1 MKILF
6 IYPDVGGRSL
16 NFSPAIEILSSYL
29 KKRNAE
35 VSLIHLNNDVTGIE
49 GVVRPDN
56 YDEIY
61 DRVIKFNPDVI
72 GVTATTFQYPI
83 ACEVA
88 KNLKNCGCTK
98 MIILGGIHATI
109 APYDLKDSPFD
120 AFSIGEGEKTLAELL
135 RRLECEEDITT
146 IKGLNVKKGDAII
159 ENGYPE
165 VIENLDELPERDYEI
180 MNAKEILKL
189 SNGWFST
196 AFSRGCPYA
205 CKFCINQK
213 LRKDYV
219 SAVKGKYYRCQS
231 VDKVIS
237 DLLFYIKSYPG
248 IKVFNFDD
256 DLLIMDKKW
265 FETFAVEYKE
275 KIYKK
280 YGITYVINTRANLVN
295 EDIVKLLK
303 ESGCYECQVGFET
316 GNEELRNKV
325 LSKEITDEQLLKAFG
340 LFNRYGVRALA
351 YTMIGIPGE
360 SVASIKE
367 TITMLSTL
375 KPTLIRMTFFE
386 PYIGTPLYDYCIE
399 NNLFDDAFGN
409 KDNFT
414 KSMVR
419 LDNISNR
426 ELVLYRL
433 LFPWYLNLEL
443 ELEENLKEK
452 YRILINGY
460 MEKTEEELNSTDLK
474 REIIEKD
481 SDISKELQGQS
492 VSHFCYFTK
501 NTNYFNFYNCGG
513 CF

>member
-1 MKILF
+1 MKMLF
-6 IYPDVGGRSL
+6 IYPDVGGRNL
-16 NFSPAIEILSSYL
+16 NFSPAIEILSAYL
-29 KKRNAE
+29 KERDAE
-35 VSLIHLNNDVTGIE
+35 VSLIHLNNDVSGIE
-49 GVVRPDN
+49 GVVRSDS
-56 YDEIY
+56 YDDIY
-61 DRVIKFNPDVI
+61 NRVVEFNPDVI
-72 GVTATTFQYPI
+72 GITSTTFQYPI

-88 KNLKNCGCTK
+88 KNLKNRGWDK

-135 RRLECEEDITT
+135 RRLERKEDITT
-146 IKGLNVKKGDAII
+146 IKGLNVKQGNVVI

-219 SAVKGKYYRCQS
+219 GAVKGKYYRCQS
-231 VDKVIS
+231 VTKVIT
-237 DLLFYIKSYPG
+237 DLLSYIKAYPE

-256 DLLIMDKKW
+256 DLLIMDKQW
-265 FETFAVEYKE
+265 FEKFADEYRE

-295 EDIVKLLK
+295 EEVVKLLK
-303 ESGCYECQVGFET
+303 DSGCYECQVGFET

-325 LSKEITDEQLLKAFG
+325 LSKEISNEQLLKAFS
-340 LFNRYGVRALA
+340 LFNKYGVRSLA
-351 YTMIGIPGE
+351 YTMIGIPDE
-360 SVASIKE
+360 SVESMKE
-367 TITMLSTL
+367 TIKMLSIL

-399 NNLFDDAFGN
+399 NELFDNEFGN
-409 KDNFT
+409 ENNFT
-414 KSMVR
+414 KSMVK
-419 LDNISNR
+419 LANISNR
-426 ELVLYRL
+426 ELVLFHL

-443 ELEENLKEK
+443 GLEESIREK
-452 YRILINGY
+452 YQLLIDSY
-460 MEKTEEELNSTDLK
+460 LEKADEEINSLDIK
-474 REIIEKD
+474 YEIIEKD
-481 SDISKELQGQS
+481 SLISSELREQEI
-492 VSHFCYFTK
+492 SHFCYFSK
-501 NTNYFNFYNCGG
+501 NTNYFNYWK
-513 CF
+513 